1 MEIQQLNDQIKDFN
15 GNYESFKLDFSLHN
29 ANQEDLYEK
38 KLIRIRDEI
47 EDYLDHASTVEEDD
61 LAIAL
66 AAGRYA
72 SMKLTQLTG
81 EESTKKFFNECI
93 KTTLKQKFQ

>member
-1 MEIQQLNDQIKDFN
+1 MMTVNMGQII
-15 GNYESFKLDFSLHN
+15 KLDFSSYRT
-29 ANQEDLYEK
+29 NQEDLYK
-38 KLIRIRDEI
+38 QKLIRIRDDI
-47 EDYLDHASTVEEDD
+47 EDYLNETSTIEEDD

-72 SMKLTQLTG
+72 SMKLAKLTG

-93 KTTLKQKFQ
+93 KTTLMQNILQ

>member
-1 MEIQQLNDQIKDFN
+1 MGQII
-15 GNYESFKLDFSLHN
+15 KLDFSSYN
-29 ANQEDLYEK
+29 TNQEDFYEK

-47 EDYLDHASTVEEDD
+47 EDYLNQASTIEEDD

-72 SMKLTQLTG
+72 SMKLTKLTG
-81 EESTKKFFNECI
+81 QESTKKFFRECI
-93 KTTLKQKFQ
+93 KTTLKQNILQ

>member
-1 MEIQQLNDQIKDFN
+1 MGQII
-15 GNYESFKLDFSLHN
+15 KLDFSSYN
-29 ANQEDLYEK
+29 TNQEDLYEK

-47 EDYLDHASTVEEDD
+47 EDYLNHASTIEEDD

-72 SMKLTQLTG
+72 SMKLAKLTG
-81 EESTKKFFNECI
+81 EKNTKNFFNECI
-93 KTTLKQKFQ
+93 KTTLKQKFLK

>member
-1 MEIQQLNDQIKDFN
+1 MGQII
-15 GNYESFKLDFSLHN
+15 KLDFSSN
-29 ANQEDLYEK
+29 NTNQEDFYEK

-47 EDYLDHASTVEEDD
+47 EDYLNQASTIEEDD

-72 SMKLTQLTG
+72 SMKLAILTG
-81 EESTKKFFNECI
+81 EENTKKFFNECI
-93 KTTLKQKFQ
+93 KTTLKQNILQ

>member
-1 MEIQQLNDQIKDFN
+1 MGQIIRLN
-15 GNYESFKLDFSLHN
+15 FSSSKN
-29 ANQEDLYEK
+29 DEDLLYER

-47 EDYLDHASTVEEDD
+47 EDYLSNVSISERDE

-72 SMKLTQLTG
+72 SMKLAQLTCK
-81 EESTKKFFNECI
+81 ESTIKFINECI
-93 KTTLKQKFQ
+93 QTTLKNKIF

>member
-1 MEIQQLNDQIKDFN
+1 MGQIITV
-15 GNYESFKLDFSLHN
+15 DFSLPN
-29 ANQEDLYEK
+29 NNQKCTYEK

-47 EDYLDHASTVEEDD
+47 ENYLNNTALSEKDD

-72 SMKLTQLTG
+72 SMKLAQLTG
-81 EESTKKFFNECI
+81 EKSTKKFINECI
-93 KTTLKQKFQ
+93 KTSLKNNIMT

>member
-1 MEIQQLNDQIKDFN
+1 MGQVIR
-15 GNYESFKLDFSLHN
+15 LDFSSISKK
-29 ANQEDLYEK
+29 EDLLYEK

-47 EDYLDHASTVEEDD
+47 EDYLRNISNVEKDE

-72 SMKLTQLTG
+72 SMKLAQLTG
-81 EESTKKFFNECI
+81 EKDTKKFFNECI
-93 KTTLKQKFQ
+93 KTTLNHRILR

>member
-1 MEIQQLNDQIKDFN
+1 MGQVI
-15 GNYESFKLDFSLHN
+15 KLDFSSTSKKEN
-29 ANQEDLYEK
+29 ILYEK

-47 EDYLDHASTVEEDD
+47 EDYLKNVSKVEEDE

-81 EESTKKFFNECI
+81 EKNTKNFINECI
-93 KTTLKQKFQ
+93 KTTLNRSILR